1 MKIKKF
7 LFVITTMFLMV
18 QGASAWNG
26 SGSSG
31 DPYLIA
37 STADWNTL
45 ASNVANGNTY
55 SNTYFKLTA
64 DITVTTMVT
73 ATFSGTFD
81 GGGHTLTFNYTA
93 TGNNAAPFAYITGA
107 PQVL

>member
-1 MKIKKF
+1 MKMRRLLF
-7 LFVITTMFLMV
+7 LVTTMLLMV
-18 QGASAWNG
+18 QGASAWSG

-31 DPYLIA
+31 NPYLIA

-73 ATFSGTFD
+73 ATFSGTE
-81 GGGHTLTFNYTA
+81 TR
-93 TGNNAAPFAYITGA
+93 
-107 PQVL
+107 